1 LESLPDYWIRNI
13 SNRLMMRCYST
24 SRMRQCRSPRYAT
37 QHVGEKLVTHSI
49 PTPAEHNPFDDRGPF
64 LLSLFMTLV
73 GYSVLVALPAINSAW
88 VDQLGFTDVQ
98 VNRVASA
105 DLLGLFIGAVLTS
118 ALIGRWSRRGLTYL
132 GIALAIGANALCT
145 QYVDYHTTLL
155 LRLMA
160 GLGAGFY
167 TAVAVAG
174 LGAHSKPRE
183 AFNWMLLAFA
193 VSQFLEL
200 QLIPHLSMNGIYL
213 FFIATYVVTLPFVK
227 LIPAADTRSRAA
239 ETVSPDTQ
247 RPTLLAWVGIG
258 AIVIAYI
265 NIGAYWSNI
274 ELAAEAAGLDGDWAA
289 QVIAWCVLLSFGGC
303 FTAMW
308 ILKKFDY
315 DRPLLLTFFLM
326 VLAVGVLALDFTA
339 ALFVF
344 SVAMFNF
351 LWIFIDVYQMG
362 GVSVADRSGS
372 AAAFIP
378 GAQGLGQTV
387 GPFAASI
394 MLDLGWGF
402 DGVFV
407 LCALASAGAL
417 SVYAVIYLK
426 YGRQTV

>member
-1 LESLPDYWIRNI
+1 MD
-13 SNRLMMRCYST
+13 
-24 SRMRQCRSPRYAT
+24 
-37 QHVGEKLVTHSI
+37 H
-49 PTPAEHNPFDDRGPF
+49 AELTTDASGNPFDARGPF

-73 GYSVLVALPAINSAW
+73 GYSVLVALPAINGAW
-88 VDQLGFTDVQ
+88 VDQLGFSEVQ

-105 DLLGLFIGAVLTS
+105 DLLGLFIGSVMTS
-118 ALIGRWSRRGLTYL
+118 FLIKRWDRQRLTYL
-132 GIALAIGANALCT
+132 GIVLAIIANALCT
-145 QYVDYHTTLL
+145 QYVDYGMTLI
-155 LRLMA
+155 LRFVA

-193 VSQFLEL
+193 ISQFLEL
-200 QLIPHLSMNGIYL
+200 QLIPHLSMNGIYV
-213 FFIATYVVTLPFVK
+213 FFIATYVVTLPFVR
-227 LIPAADTRSRAA
+227 LIPAKSPPAVPQDASA
-239 ETVSPDTQ
+239 EEQ

-274 ELAAEAAGLDGDWAA
+274 ELAAEASGLDGNWAA

-308 ILKKFDY
+308 VLKKFDH
-315 DRPLLLTFFLM
+315 DRPLLFTFVLM
-326 VLAVGVLALDFTA
+326 VLAVGLLAFSFTA
-339 ALFVF
+339 AVFVF

-387 GPFAASI
+387 GPFAASL
-394 MLDLGWGF
+394 MLERGWGF

-407 LCALASAGAL
+407 LCALASASAL
-417 SVYAVIYLK
+417 LIYTLI
-426 YGRQTV
+426 YFTYRHPPAA

>member
-1 LESLPDYWIRNI
+1 MPQYLENFEADTIAGYGRH
-13 SNRLMMRCYST
+13 T
-24 SRMRQCRSPRYAT
+24 V
-37 QHVGEKLVTHSI
+37 HH
-49 PTPAEHNPFDDRGPF
+49 AELTAASARNPFDARGPF
-64 LLSLFMTLV
+64 LLSLFMTLA

-88 VDQLGFTDVQ
+88 VDQLGFTEVE
-98 VNRVASA
+98 VNRVASS

-118 ALIGRWSRRGLTYL
+118 VLIRSWSRQTLTYL
-132 GIALAIGANALCT
+132 GIALCIAANGLCT
-145 QYVDYHTTLL
+145 QYVEYETTLM
-155 LRLMA
+155 LRFVA

-193 VSQFLEL
+193 ISQFFEL

-213 FFIATYVVTLPFVK
+213 FFIATYVVTLPFVR
-227 LIPAADTRSRAA
+227 LIPLANPAAVAQNA
-239 ETVSPDTQ
+239 PAVEE
-247 RPTLLAWVGIG
+247 RPPLLAWVGVG

-289 QVIAWCVLLSFGGC
+289 QVIAWCVLLSFAGC

-308 ILKKFDY
+308 VLKKFDY
-315 DRPLLLTFFLM
+315 DRPLLFTFFLM
-326 VLAVGVLALDFTA
+326 VLAVGLLAFSFTV

-372 AAAFIP
+372 AVAFIP

-387 GPFAASI
+387 GPFAASL
-394 MLDLGWGF
+394 MLERGWGF
-402 DGVFV
+402 GGVFV
-407 LCALASAGAL
+407 LCAAASSGAL
-417 SVYAVIYLK
+417 LIYTLIYFK
-426 YGRQTV
+426 YRNQPAA

>member
-1 LESLPDYWIRNI
+1 MTN
-13 SNRLMMRCYST
+13 NT
-24 SRMRQCRSPRYAT
+24 TTNAA
-37 QHVGEKLVTHSI
+37 
-49 PTPAEHNPFDDRGPF
+49 AENPFDAKGPF

-73 GYSVLVALPAINSAW
+73 GYSVLVALPAINGAW
-88 VDQLGFTDVQ
+88 VEQLGFSEVQ

-105 DLLGLFIGAVLTS
+105 DLLGLFISAVMTS
-118 ALIGRWSRRGLTYL
+118 VLIKRWDRQLLTYL
-132 GIALAIGANALCT
+132 GIALAILSNALCT
-145 QYVDYHTTLL
+145 QYVDYDTTLI
-155 LRLMA
+155 LRFVA

-200 QLIPHLSMNGIYL
+200 QLIPHLTMNGIYL
-213 FFIATYVVTLPFVK
+213 FFIATYVITLPFVR
-227 LIPAADTRSRAA
+227 LIPRAGSPAPLRA
-239 ETVSPDTQ
+239 EVSSDNQ
-247 RPTLLAWVGIG
+247 RPTRLAWVGIG

-289 QVIAWCVLLSFGGC
+289 QVIAWCVLLSFVGC

-308 ILKKFDY
+308 VLKKFDY
-315 DRPLLLTFFLM
+315 DRPLLFTFVLM
-326 VLAVGVLALDFTA
+326 VISVGLLAVDFTA

-387 GPFAASI
+387 GPFAASV

-402 DGVFV
+402 NGVFI
-407 LCALASAGAL
+407 LCAAASATAL
-417 SVYAVIYLK
+417 CIYAVVYVR
-426 YGRQTV
+426 YRRATATA

>member
-1 LESLPDYWIRNI
+1 MTDPAV
-13 SNRLMMRCYST
+13 ST
-24 SRMRQCRSPRYAT
+24 SAP
-37 QHVGEKLVTHSI
+37 V
-49 PTPAEHNPFDDRGPF
+49 NPFDARGPF

-73 GYSVLVALPAINSAW
+73 GYSVLVALPAINGAW
-88 VDQLGFTDVQ
+88 VDQLGFTDVE
-98 VNRVASA
+98 VNRIASA

-118 ALIGRWSRRGLTYL
+118 VLIRTWDRQKLTYL
-132 GIALAIGANALCT
+132 GIALAIIANGLCT
-145 QYVDYHTTLL
+145 RYTDYETTLM
-155 LRLMA
+155 LRLVA
-160 GLGAGFY
+160 GLGSGFY

-174 LGAHSKPRE
+174 LGAHSRPRE

-200 QLIPHLSMNGIYL
+200 QLIPHLTMNGIYV
-213 FFIATYVVTLPFVK
+213 FFIATYVVTLPFVRV
-227 LIPAADTRSRAA
+227 IPKT
-239 ETVSPDTQ
+239 SPPPSPTDAPSDAQ
-247 RPTLLAWVGIG
+247 KPTLLAWVGIG

-274 ELAAEAAGLDGDWAA
+274 ELAAEAAGIDGDWAA
-289 QVIAWCVLLSFGGC
+289 QVIAWCVLLSFVGC

-308 ILKKFDY
+308 VLKKFDY
-315 DRPLLLTFFLM
+315 DRPLLFTFVLM
-326 VLAVGVLALDFTA
+326 VMAVGLLAINFTA
-339 ALFVF
+339 AVFVF

-387 GPFAASI
+387 GPFAASV

-407 LCALASAGAL
+407 LCAAASAGAL
-417 SVYAVIYLK
+417 LIYTLIYLK
-426 YGRQTV
+426 FRHHTG

>member
-1 LESLPDYWIRNI
+1 
-13 SNRLMMRCYST
+13 MST
-24 SRMRQCRSPRYAT
+24 GTFREFEP
-37 QHVGEKLVTHSI
+37 
-49 PTPAEHNPFDDRGPF
+49 NPFDAKGPF

-73 GYSVLVALPAINSAW
+73 GYSVLVALPAINGAW
-88 VDQLGFTDVQ
+88 VEQLGFSEVQ

-105 DLLGLFIGAVLTS
+105 DLLGLFIGAVMTS
-118 ALIGRWSRRGLTYL
+118 VLIKRWDRQRLTYL
-132 GIALAIGANALCT
+132 GIALAILANALCT
-145 QYVDYHTTLL
+145 QYVDYDTTLI
-155 LRLMA
+155 LRFVA

-200 QLIPHLSMNGIYL
+200 QLIPHLTMNGVYL
-213 FFIATYVVTLPFVK
+213 FFIATYVITLPFVR
-227 LIPAADTRSRAA
+227 LIPRAGSPAPSPA
-239 ETVSPDTQ
+239 EASDDSQ
-247 RPTLLAWVGIG
+247 RPSLLAWVGIG

-289 QVIAWCVLLSFGGC
+289 QVIAWCVLLSFVGC

-308 ILKKFDY
+308 VLKKFDY
-315 DRPLLLTFFLM
+315 DRPLLITFVLM
-326 VLAVGVLALDFTA
+326 VISVGLLAINFTA

-387 GPFAASI
+387 GPFAASV

-402 DGVFV
+402 NGVFI
-407 LCALASAGAL
+407 LCTAASATAL
-417 SVYAVIYLK
+417 CIYTAIYLK
-426 YGRQTV
+426 YRRTVASA

>member
-1 LESLPDYWIRNI
+1 MSDANVP
-13 SNRLMMRCYST
+13 
-24 SRMRQCRSPRYAT
+24 QVT
-37 QHVGEKLVTHSI
+37 Q
-49 PTPAEHNPFDDRGPF
+49 PNPFDAKGPYM
-64 LLSLFMTLV
+64 LSLFMTLV
-73 GYSVLVALPAINSAW
+73 GYSVLVALPAINGAW
-88 VDQLGFTDVQ
+88 VDQLGFSEVE

-105 DLLGLFIGAVLTS
+105 DLLGLFIGAVMTS
-118 ALIGRWSRRGLTYL
+118 ALIRTWDRQALTYL
-132 GIALAIGANALCT
+132 GIALAIAANSLCT
-145 QYVDYHTTLL
+145 QYVDYQMTLI
-155 LRLMA
+155 LRFVA
-160 GLGAGFY
+160 GLGSGFY

-193 VSQFLEL
+193 ISQFLEL
-200 QLIPHLSMNGIYL
+200 QLIPHLSMNGVYL
-213 FFIATYVVTLPFVK
+213 FFIATYVVTLPFVR
-227 LIPAADTRSRAA
+227 LIPKTSAPAPIIEASS
-239 ETVSPDTQ
+239 EKQ
-247 RPTLLAWVGIG
+247 RPPLLAWVGIG

-274 ELAAEAAGLDGDWAA
+274 ELAAEAAGLDGDWSA
-289 QVIAWCVLLSFGGC
+289 QVIAWSVLLSFVGC
-303 FTAMW
+303 FVAMW
-308 ILKKFDY
+308 TLKRFDY
-315 DRPLLLTFFLM
+315 DRPLLFTFVLM
-326 VLAVGVLALDFTA
+326 VLAAGLLAVKITA

-362 GVSVADRSGS
+362 GVSVADRTGS

-394 MLDLGWGF
+394 MLELGWGF

-417 SVYAVIYLK
+417 AIYTLVYLRHRY
-426 YGRQTV
+426 QNT

>member
-1 LESLPDYWIRNI
+1 MT
-13 SNRLMMRCYST
+13 NRT
-24 SRMRQCRSPRYAT
+24 
-37 QHVGEKLVTHSI
+37 
-49 PTPAEHNPFDDRGPF
+49 TPYVAADNPFDAKGPF

-73 GYSVLVALPAINSAW
+73 GYSVLVALPAINGAW
-88 VDQLGFTDVQ
+88 VDQLGFSEVQ

-105 DLLGLFIGAVLTS
+105 DLLGLFFGAVMTS
-118 ALIGRWSRRGLTYL
+118 VLIKRWNRQRLTYL
-132 GIALAIGANALCT
+132 GIALAILANALCT
-145 QYVDYHTTLL
+145 QYVDYDITLI
-155 LRLMA
+155 LRFIA

-200 QLIPHLSMNGIYL
+200 QLIPHLTMNGIYL
-213 FFIATYVVTLPFVK
+213 FFIATYLITLPFVG
-227 LIPAADTRSRAA
+227 LIPRVSSPAPSPA
-239 ETVSPDTQ
+239 EAPNQNQ
-247 RPTLLAWVGIG
+247 RPTVLAWVGIG
-258 AIVIAYI
+258 AIVVAYI

-274 ELAAEAAGLDGDWAA
+274 ELAAEAAGLDGGWAA
-289 QVIAWCVLLSFGGC
+289 QVIAWCVLLSFVGC
-303 FTAMW
+303 FAAMW
-308 ILKKFDY
+308 VLKKFDH
-315 DRPLLLTFFLM
+315 DRPLLITFVLM
-326 VLAVGVLALDFTA
+326 VISVGLLATNFTA

-362 GVSVADRSGS
+362 GVSVTDRSGS

-387 GPFAASI
+387 GPFAASV

-402 DGVFV
+402 NGVFI
-407 LCALASAGAL
+407 LCAAASATAL
-417 SVYAVIYLK
+417 CIYAAIYVK
-426 YGRQTV
+426 YRRTAATA

>member
-1 LESLPDYWIRNI
+1 MTETAI
-13 SNRLMMRCYST
+13 S
-24 SRMRQCRSPRYAT
+24 PA
-37 QHVGEKLVTHSI
+37 G
-49 PTPAEHNPFDDRGPF
+49 PTNPFDARGPF

-73 GYSVLVALPAINSAW
+73 GYSVLVALPAINGAW

-118 ALIGRWSRRGLTYL
+118 LLIRTWNRQRLTYL
-132 GIALAIGANALCT
+132 GIALAIAANGLCT
-145 QYVDYHTTLL
+145 QYVDYQMTLL
-155 LRLMA
+155 LRFVA

-174 LGAHSKPRE
+174 LGANSKPRE

-200 QLIPHLSMNGIYL
+200 QLIPHLTMNGIYV
-213 FFIATYVVTLPFVK
+213 FFIATYVVTLPFVR
-227 LIPAADTRSRAA
+227 LIPRSAPPA
-239 ETVSPDTQ
+239 PASEPVATGQ
-247 RPTLLAWVGIG
+247 RPSLLAWVGIG
-258 AIVIAYI
+258 AIVIAYV

-315 DRPLLLTFFLM
+315 DRPLLFTFSLM
-326 VLAVGVLALDFTA
+326 VLAVGLLAVEFTA

-378 GAQGLGQTV
+378 GAQGLGQTA
-387 GPFAASI
+387 GPFAASV

-407 LCALASAGAL
+407 LCALASATAL
-417 SVYAVIYLK
+417 LVYTLIYLR
-426 YGRQTV
+426 YGHQSV

>member
-1 LESLPDYWIRNI
+1 MTETAI
-13 SNRLMMRCYST
+13 S
-24 SRMRQCRSPRYAT
+24 PA
-37 QHVGEKLVTHSI
+37 G
-49 PTPAEHNPFDDRGPF
+49 PTNPFDARGPF

-73 GYSVLVALPAINSAW
+73 GYSVLVALPAINGAW

-118 ALIGRWSRRGLTYL
+118 LLIRTWNRQRLTYL
-132 GIALAIGANALCT
+132 GIALAIAANGLCT
-145 QYVDYHTTLL
+145 QYVDYQMTLL
-155 LRLMA
+155 LRFVA

-200 QLIPHLSMNGIYL
+200 QLIPHLTMNGIYV
-213 FFIATYVVTLPFVK
+213 FFIATYVVTLPFVR
-227 LIPAADTRSRAA
+227 LIPRSAPPA
-239 ETVSPDTQ
+239 PASEPVATGQ
-247 RPTLLAWVGIG
+247 RPSLLAWVGIG
-258 AIVIAYI
+258 AIVIAYV

-315 DRPLLLTFFLM
+315 DRPLLFRFSIM
-326 VLAVGVLALDFTA
+326 VLAVGLLAVEFTA

-378 GAQGLGQTV
+378 GAQGLGQTA
-387 GPFAASI
+387 GPFAASV

-407 LCALASAGAL
+407 LCALASAAAL
-417 SVYAVIYLK
+417 LVYTLIYLR
-426 YGRQTV
+426 YGHQSV

>member
-1 LESLPDYWIRNI
+1 MTDPAV
-13 SNRLMMRCYST
+13 ST
-24 SRMRQCRSPRYAT
+24 SAP
-37 QHVGEKLVTHSI
+37 V
-49 PTPAEHNPFDDRGPF
+49 NPFDARGPF

-73 GYSVLVALPAINSAW
+73 GYSVLVALPAINGAW
-88 VDQLGFTDVQ
+88 VDQLGFTDVE

-118 ALIGRWSRRGLTYL
+118 VLIRTWDRQKLTYL
-132 GIALAIGANALCT
+132 GIALAIIANGLCT
-145 QYVDYHTTLL
+145 RYTDYETTLM
-155 LRLMA
+155 LRLVA
-160 GLGAGFY
+160 GLGSGFY

-174 LGAHSKPRE
+174 LGAHSRPRE

-200 QLIPHLSMNGIYL
+200 QLIPHLTMNGIYV
-213 FFIATYVVTLPFVK
+213 FFIGTYVVTLPFVRV
-227 LIPAADTRSRAA
+227 IPKT
-239 ETVSPDTQ
+239 SPPPSPTDAPSDTQ
-247 RPTLLAWVGIG
+247 KPTLLAWIGIG

-274 ELAAEAAGLDGDWAA
+274 ELAAEAAGIDGDWAA
-289 QVIAWCVLLSFGGC
+289 QVIAWCVLLSFVGC

-308 ILKKFDY
+308 VLKKFDY
-315 DRPLLLTFFLM
+315 DRPLLFTFVLM
-326 VLAVGVLALDFTA
+326 VIAVGLLAINFTA
-339 ALFVF
+339 AVFVF

-362 GVSVADRSGS
+362 GVSGADRSGS

-387 GPFAASI
+387 GPFAASV

-407 LCALASAGAL
+407 LCAAASAGAL
-417 SVYAVIYLK
+417 LIYTLIYLRFRHHP
-426 YGRQTV
+426 G

>member
-1 LESLPDYWIRNI
+1 MTDPAE
-13 SNRLMMRCYST
+13 
-24 SRMRQCRSPRYAT
+24 
-37 QHVGEKLVTHSI
+37 
-49 PTPAEHNPFDDRGPF
+49 PTPAPVNPFDARGPF

-73 GYSVLVALPAINSAW
+73 GYSVLVALPAINGAW

-118 ALIGRWSRRGLTYL
+118 VLIRTWDRQKLTYL
-132 GIALAIGANALCT
+132 GIALAIIANALCT
-145 QYVDYHTTLL
+145 QYVDYETTLI
-155 LRLMA
+155 LRLLA
-160 GLGAGFY
+160 GLGSGFY

-174 LGAHSKPRE
+174 LGAHSRPRE

-193 VSQFLEL
+193 ISQFLEL
-200 QLIPHLSMNGIYL
+200 QLIPHLTMNGIYV
-213 FFIATYVVTLPFVK
+213 FFIATYVVTLPFVRV
-227 LIPAADTRSRAA
+227 IPKT
-239 ETVSPDTQ
+239 SPPLSPTDAPSDTQ
-247 RPTLLAWVGIG
+247 KPTLLAWIGIG

-274 ELAAEAAGLDGDWAA
+274 ELAAEAAGIDGDWAA
-289 QVIAWCVLLSFGGC
+289 QVIAWCVLLSFVGC

-308 ILKKFDY
+308 VLKKFDY
-315 DRPLLLTFFLM
+315 DRPLLFTFVLM
-326 VLAVGVLALDFTA
+326 VIAVGLLAINFTA
-339 ALFVF
+339 AVFVL

-394 MLDLGWGF
+394 MLELGWGF

-407 LCALASAGAL
+407 LCAAASAGAL
-417 SVYAVIYLK
+417 LIYTLIYL
-426 YGRQTV
+426 RFRHHPA

>member
-1 LESLPDYWIRNI
+1 MTN
-13 SNRLMMRCYST
+13 NT
-24 SRMRQCRSPRYAT
+24 TTNAA
-37 QHVGEKLVTHSI
+37 
-49 PTPAEHNPFDDRGPF
+49 AENPFDAKGPF
-64 LLSLFMTLV
+64 LLSLYMTLV
-73 GYSVLVALPAINSAW
+73 GYSVLVALPAINGAW
-88 VDQLGFTDVQ
+88 VEQLGFGEVQ

-105 DLLGLFIGAVLTS
+105 DLLGLFIGAVMTS
-118 ALIGRWSRRGLTYL
+118 VLIKRWDRQRLIYL
-132 GIALAIGANALCT
+132 GIALAILANALCT
-145 QYVDYHTTLL
+145 QYVDYDTTLI
-155 LRLMA
+155 LRFLA

-167 TAVAVAG
+167 SAVAVAG

-200 QLIPHLSMNGIYL
+200 QLIPHLTMNGIYL
-213 FFIATYVVTLPFVK
+213 FFIATYVITLPFVR
-227 LIPAADTRSRAA
+227 LIPRAGSPAPLRA
-239 ETVSPDTQ
+239 EVSSDNQ
-247 RPTLLAWVGIG
+247 RPTRLAWVGIG

-289 QVIAWCVLLSFGGC
+289 QIIAWCVLLSFVGC

-308 ILKKFDY
+308 VLKKFDY
-315 DRPLLLTFFLM
+315 DQPLLFTFVLM
-326 VLAVGVLALDFTA
+326 VISVGLLAVDFTA
-339 ALFVF
+339 ALFVL

-387 GPFAASI
+387 GPFAASV

-402 DGVFV
+402 NGVFI
-407 LCALASAGAL
+407 LCAAASATAL
-417 SVYAVIYLK
+417 CIYAVIYVR
-426 YGRQTV
+426 YRRAMATA

>member
-1 LESLPDYWIRNI
+1 VDNGR
-13 SNRLMMRCYST
+13 
-24 SRMRQCRSPRYAT
+24 
-37 QHVGEKLVTHSI
+37 
-49 PTPAEHNPFDDRGPF
+49 PAQMPHANPFDARGPF

-73 GYSVLVALPAINSAW
+73 GYSVLVALPAINGAW
-88 VDQLGFTDVQ
+88 VEQLGFSEVE

-118 ALIGRWSRRGLTYL
+118 LLIRTWSRQTLTYL
-132 GIALAIGANALCT
+132 GIALAIAANALCT
-145 QYVDYHTTLL
+145 QYADYQTTLL
-155 LRLMA
+155 LRLAA
-160 GLGAGFY
+160 GLGAGLY

-193 VSQFLEL
+193 ISQFLEL
-200 QLIPHLSMNGIYL
+200 QLIPHLSMNGVYL
-213 FFIATYVVTLPFVK
+213 FFIATYVVTLPFVR
-227 LIPAADTRSRAA
+227 LIPKTSAPAPI
-239 ETVSPDTQ
+239 PDASNEKQ
-247 RPTLLAWVGIG
+247 RPPLLAWVGIG

-274 ELAAEAAGLDGDWAA
+274 ELAAEAAGLDGDWSA
-289 QVIAWCVLLSFGGC
+289 QVIAWSVLLSFVGC
-303 FTAMW
+303 FAAMW
-308 ILKKFDY
+308 ILKRFDH
-315 DRPLLLTFFLM
+315 DRPLLFTFCLM
-326 VLAVGVLALDFTA
+326 VMAVGLLAVEITA

-394 MLDLGWGF
+394 MLELGWGF
-402 DGVFV
+402 NGVFI
-407 LCALASAGAL
+407 LCAIASASAL
-417 SVYAVIYLK
+417 AIYSAMYLK
-426 YGRQTV
+426 YRQQL

>member
-1 LESLPDYWIRNI
+1 MNASAVSD
-13 SNRLMMRCYST
+13 
-24 SRMRQCRSPRYAT
+24 SPQT
-37 QHVGEKLVTHSI
+37 
-49 PTPAEHNPFDDRGPF
+49 NPFDARGPF

-118 ALIGRWSRRGLTYL
+118 ALIRRWSRQGLTYL

-145 QYVDYHTTLL
+145 QYVDYQTTLL
-155 LRLMA
+155 LRLVA

-174 LGAHSKPRE
+174 LGAHSRPRE

-193 VSQFLEL
+193 ISQFLEL

-213 FFIATYVVTLPFVK
+213 FFIATYVITLPFVR
-227 LIPAADTRSRAA
+227 LIPTVTVPAPVPES
-239 ETVSPDTQ
+239 VSPNTQ

-326 VLAVGVLALDFTA
+326 VLAVGLLALDFTA

-417 SVYAVIYLK
+417 SIYAVIYLK
-426 YGRQTV
+426 YGHQTV

>member
-1 LESLPDYWIRNI
+1 MTDPAVASPSL
-13 SNRLMMRCYST
+13 T
-24 SRMRQCRSPRYAT
+24 
-37 QHVGEKLVTHSI
+37 
-49 PTPAEHNPFDDRGPF
+49 NPFDARGPF

-88 VDQLGFTDVQ
+88 VDQLGFTEIE
-98 VNRVASA
+98 VNRIASS
-105 DLLGLFIGAVLTS
+105 DLLGLFIGAMLTS
-118 ALIGRWSRRGLTYL
+118 ILIRSWSRQTLTYL
-132 GIALAIGANALCT
+132 GIALAIISNGLCT
-145 QYVDYHTTLL
+145 QYVDYEMTLF
-155 LRLMA
+155 LRFIA

-200 QLIPHLSMNGIYL
+200 QLIPHLSMNGIYI
-213 FFIATYVVTLPFVK
+213 FFIATYVVTLPFVR
-227 LIPAADTRSRAA
+227 LIPST
-239 ETVSPDTQ
+239 SPPNVVQ
-247 RPTLLAWVGIG
+247 HASAGAKRPTLLAWIGIG

-308 ILKKFDY
+308 VLKKFDY
-315 DRPLLLTFFLM
+315 DRPLLFTFVLM
-326 VLAVGVLALDFTA
+326 VLAVGLLAFSFA
-339 ALFVF
+339 SAVFVF

-378 GAQGLGQTV
+378 GAQGLGQTL
-387 GPFAASI
+387 GPFAASV
-394 MLDLGWGF
+394 MLELGWGF
-402 DGVFV
+402 NGVFV
-407 LCALASAGAL
+407 LCATVSSGAL
-417 SVYAVIYLK
+417 LIYTLIYLK
-426 YGRQTV
+426 YRHQPAA

>member
-1 LESLPDYWIRNI
+1 MTDPAV
-13 SNRLMMRCYST
+13 ST
-24 SRMRQCRSPRYAT
+24 SAP
-37 QHVGEKLVTHSI
+37 V
-49 PTPAEHNPFDDRGPF
+49 NPFDARGPF

-73 GYSVLVALPAINSAW
+73 GYSVLVALPAINGAW
-88 VDQLGFTDVQ
+88 VDQLGFTDVE

-118 ALIGRWSRRGLTYL
+118 MLIRTWDRQKLTYL
-132 GIALAIGANALCT
+132 GIALAIIANGLCT
-145 QYVDYHTTLL
+145 RYTDYETTLM
-155 LRLMA
+155 LRLVA
-160 GLGAGFY
+160 GLGSGFY

-174 LGAHSKPRE
+174 LGAHSRPRE

-200 QLIPHLSMNGIYL
+200 QLIPHLTMNGIYV
-213 FFIATYVVTLPFVK
+213 FFIATYVVTLPFVRV
-227 LIPAADTRSRAA
+227 IPKT
-239 ETVSPDTQ
+239 SPPPS
-247 RPTLLAWVGIG
+247 PTDAPSDAQKPTMLAWIGIG

-274 ELAAEAAGLDGDWAA
+274 ELAAEAAGIDGDWAA
-289 QVIAWCVLLSFGGC
+289 QVIAWCVLLSFVGC

-308 ILKKFDY
+308 VLKKFDY
-315 DRPLLLTFFLM
+315 DRPLLFTFVLM
-326 VLAVGVLALDFTA
+326 VIAVGLLAINFTA
-339 ALFVF
+339 AVFVF

-387 GPFAASI
+387 GPFAASV

-407 LCALASAGAL
+407 LCAAASAGAL
-417 SVYAVIYLK
+417 LIYTLIYLRFRHHP
-426 YGRQTV
+426 G

>member
-1 LESLPDYWIRNI
+1 MTDPAV
-13 SNRLMMRCYST
+13 ST
-24 SRMRQCRSPRYAT
+24 SAP
-37 QHVGEKLVTHSI
+37 V
-49 PTPAEHNPFDDRGPF
+49 NPFDARGPF

-73 GYSVLVALPAINSAW
+73 GYSVLVALPAINGAW
-88 VDQLGFTDVQ
+88 VDQLGFTDVE

-118 ALIGRWSRRGLTYL
+118 VLIRTWDRQKLTYL
-132 GIALAIGANALCT
+132 GIALAIIANGLCT
-145 QYVDYHTTLL
+145 RYTDYETTLM
-155 LRLMA
+155 LRLVA
-160 GLGAGFY
+160 GLGSGFY

-174 LGAHSKPRE
+174 LGAHSRPRE

-200 QLIPHLSMNGIYL
+200 QLIPHLTMNGIYV
-213 FFIATYVVTLPFVK
+213 FFIATYVVTLPFVRV
-227 LIPAADTRSRAA
+227 IPKT
-239 ETVSPDTQ
+239 SPPPSPTDAPSDAQ
-247 RPTLLAWVGIG
+247 KPTLLAWIGIG

-274 ELAAEAAGLDGDWAA
+274 ELAAEAAGIDGDWAA
-289 QVIAWCVLLSFGGC
+289 QVIAWCVLLSFVGC

-308 ILKKFDY
+308 VLKKFDY
-315 DRPLLLTFFLM
+315 DRPLLFTFVLM
-326 VLAVGVLALDFTA
+326 VMAVGLLAINFTA
-339 ALFVF
+339 AVFVF

-387 GPFAASI
+387 GPFAASV

-407 LCALASAGAL
+407 LCAAASAGAL
-417 SVYAVIYLK
+417 LIYTVIYLRFRHHP
-426 YGRQTV
+426 G

>member
-1 LESLPDYWIRNI
+1 MNASAVSEPS
-13 SNRLMMRCYST
+13 
-24 SRMRQCRSPRYAT
+24 QA
-37 QHVGEKLVTHSI
+37 
-49 PTPAEHNPFDDRGPF
+49 NPFDARGPF

-118 ALIGRWSRRGLTYL
+118 ALIRRWNRQSLTYL
-132 GIALAIGANALCT
+132 GIALAIGANGLCT

-193 VSQFLEL
+193 ISQFLEL

-213 FFIATYVVTLPFVK
+213 FFIATYVITLPFVR
-227 LIPAADTRSRAA
+227 LIPTAGVPTPAPEPAAASA
-239 ETVSPDTQ
+239 Q

-326 VLAVGVLALDFTA
+326 VLAVGLLAFNFTA

-407 LCALASAGAL
+407 LCAMASAGAL
-417 SVYAVIYLK
+417 LIYTLIYLK
-426 YGRQTV
+426 YGRQTI

>member
-1 LESLPDYWIRNI
+1 MTDP
-13 SNRLMMRCYST
+13 
-24 SRMRQCRSPRYAT
+24 A
-37 QHVGEKLVTHSI
+37 V
-49 PTPAEHNPFDDRGPF
+49 PTPAPVNPFDARGPF

-73 GYSVLVALPAINSAW
+73 GYSVLVALPAINGAW

-118 ALIGRWSRRGLTYL
+118 VLIRSWDRQKLTYL
-132 GIALAIGANALCT
+132 GIALAIIANALCT
-145 QYVDYHTTLL
+145 QYVDYETTLI
-155 LRLMA
+155 LRLLA
-160 GLGAGFY
+160 GLGSGFY

-174 LGAHSKPRE
+174 LGAHSRPRE

-193 VSQFLEL
+193 ISQFLEL
-200 QLIPHLSMNGIYL
+200 QLIPHLTMNGIYV
-213 FFIATYVVTLPFVK
+213 FFIATYVVTLPFVRV
-227 LIPAADTRSRAA
+227 IPKT
-239 ETVSPDTQ
+239 SPPLSPTDAPSDTQ
-247 RPTLLAWVGIG
+247 KPTLLAWIGIG

-274 ELAAEAAGLDGDWAA
+274 ELAAEAAGIDGDWAA
-289 QVIAWCVLLSFGGC
+289 QVIAWCVLLSFVGC

-308 ILKKFDY
+308 VLKKFDY
-315 DRPLLLTFFLM
+315 DRPLLFTFVLM
-326 VLAVGVLALDFTA
+326 VIAVGLLAINFTA
-339 ALFVF
+339 AVFVL

-394 MLDLGWGF
+394 MLELGWGF

-407 LCALASAGAL
+407 LCAAASAGAL
-417 SVYAVIYLK
+417 LIYTLIYL
-426 YGRQTV
+426 RFRHHPA

>member
-1 LESLPDYWIRNI
+1 MTDFAAA
-13 SNRLMMRCYST
+13 T
-24 SRMRQCRSPRYAT
+24 SSQA
-37 QHVGEKLVTHSI
+37 
-49 PTPAEHNPFDDRGPF
+49 NPFDARGPF

-118 ALIGRWSRRGLTYL
+118 ALIRRWSRQGLTYL

-145 QYVDYHTTLL
+145 QYVDYQTTLL
-155 LRLMA
+155 LRLVA

-174 LGAHSKPRE
+174 LGAHSRPRE

-193 VSQFLEL
+193 ISQFLEL

-213 FFIATYVVTLPFVK
+213 FFIATYVITLPFVR
-227 LIPAADTRSRAA
+227 LIP
-239 ETVSPDTQ
+239 TVTAPAPVPESVSHNTQ

-326 VLAVGVLALDFTA
+326 VLAVGLLALDFTA

-417 SVYAVIYLK
+417 SIYAVIYLK
-426 YGRQTV
+426 YGRQTVYGSHFCRDRLTPICSGLAQCLRLAGCC

>member
-1 LESLPDYWIRNI
+1 MTDPAL
-13 SNRLMMRCYST
+13 ST
-24 SRMRQCRSPRYAT
+24 SAP
-37 QHVGEKLVTHSI
+37 V
-49 PTPAEHNPFDDRGPF
+49 NPFDARGPF

-73 GYSVLVALPAINSAW
+73 GYSVLVALPAINGAW
-88 VDQLGFTDVQ
+88 VDQLGFTDVE

-118 ALIGRWSRRGLTYL
+118 VLIRTWDRQKLAYL
-132 GIALAIGANALCT
+132 GIALAIIANGLCT
-145 QYVDYHTTLL
+145 RYTDYETTLM
-155 LRLMA
+155 LRLVA
-160 GLGAGFY
+160 GLGSGFY

-174 LGAHSKPRE
+174 LGAHSRPRE

-193 VSQFLEL
+193 VYQFLEL
-200 QLIPHLSMNGIYL
+200 QLIPHLTMNGIYV
-213 FFIATYVVTLPFVK
+213 FFIATYVVTLPFVRV
-227 LIPAADTRSRAA
+227 IPKT
-239 ETVSPDTQ
+239 SPPPSPTDAPSDAQ
-247 RPTLLAWVGIG
+247 KPTLLAWVGIG

-274 ELAAEAAGLDGDWAA
+274 ELAAEAAGIDGDWAA
-289 QVIAWCVLLSFGGC
+289 QVIAWCVLLSFVGC

-308 ILKKFDY
+308 VLKKFDY
-315 DRPLLLTFFLM
+315 DRPLLFTFVLM
-326 VLAVGVLALDFTA
+326 VMAVGLLAINFTA
-339 ALFVF
+339 AVFVF

-387 GPFAASI
+387 GPFAASV

-407 LCALASAGAL
+407 LCAVASAGAL
-417 SVYAVIYLK
+417 LIYTLIYLRFRHHP
-426 YGRQTV
+426 G

>member
-1 LESLPDYWIRNI
+1 MTN
-13 SNRLMMRCYST
+13 NT
-24 SRMRQCRSPRYAT
+24 TTNAA
-37 QHVGEKLVTHSI
+37 
-49 PTPAEHNPFDDRGPF
+49 AENPFDAKGPF

-73 GYSVLVALPAINSAW
+73 GYSVLVALPAINGAW
-88 VDQLGFTDVQ
+88 VEQLGFSEVQ

-105 DLLGLFIGAVLTS
+105 DLLGLFISAVMTS
-118 ALIGRWSRRGLTYL
+118 VLIKRWDRQLLTYL
-132 GIALAIGANALCT
+132 GIALAILSNALCT
-145 QYVDYHTTLL
+145 QYVDYDTTLI
-155 LRLMA
+155 LRFVA

-200 QLIPHLSMNGIYL
+200 QLIPHLTMNGIYL
-213 FFIATYVVTLPFVK
+213 FFIATYVITLPFVR
-227 LIPAADTRSRAA
+227 LIPRAGSPAPLWA
-239 ETVSPDTQ
+239 EVSSDNQ
-247 RPTLLAWVGIG
+247 RPTRLAWVGIG

-289 QVIAWCVLLSFGGC
+289 QVIAWCVLLSFVGC

-308 ILKKFDY
+308 VLKKFDY
-315 DRPLLLTFFLM
+315 DRPLLFTFVLM
-326 VLAVGVLALDFTA
+326 VISVGLLAVDFTA

-387 GPFAASI
+387 GPFAASV

-402 DGVFV
+402 NGVFI
-407 LCALASAGAL
+407 LCAAASATAL
-417 SVYAVIYLK
+417 CIYAVVYVR
-426 YGRQTV
+426 YRRATATA

>member
-1 LESLPDYWIRNI
+1 MTE
-13 SNRLMMRCYST
+13 ST
-24 SRMRQCRSPRYAT
+24 SPS
-37 QHVGEKLVTHSI
+37 VDI
-49 PTPAEHNPFDDRGPF
+49 DNPFDQRGPYF
-64 LLSLFMTLV
+64 LSLFMTLV
-73 GYSVLVALPAINSAW
+73 GYSVLVALPAINGAW
-88 VDQLGFTDVQ
+88 VDQLGFSEVE

-118 ALIGRWSRRGLTYL
+118 LLIRTQSRQLLTYL
-132 GIALAIGANALCT
+132 GIALAISANALCT
-145 QYVDYHTTLL
+145 QTADYDATLL
-155 LRLMA
+155 LRLFA
-160 GLGAGFY
+160 GLGSGLY

-200 QLIPHLSMNGIYL
+200 QLIPHLTMNGVYL
-213 FFIATYVVTLPFVK
+213 FFIITYLVTLPFVR
-227 LIPAADTRSRAA
+227 LIPKT
-239 ETVSPDTQ
+239 SPPTSTPTAPTEKQ
-247 RPTLLAWVGIG
+247 RPPMMAWVGIG

-274 ELAAEAAGLDGDWAA
+274 ELAAEAGGLDGDWAA
-289 QVIAWCVLLSFGGC
+289 QVIAWSVLLSFAGC

-308 ILKKFDY
+308 VLKRFDY
-315 DRPLLLTFFLM
+315 DRPLLFTFSLM
-326 VLAVGVLALDFTA
+326 VMAVGLLAIEITA
-339 ALFVF
+339 ALFIF
-344 SVAMFNF
+344 SVAIFNF

-394 MLDLGWGF
+394 MLELGWGF
-402 DGVFV
+402 NGVFI
-407 LCALASAGAL
+407 LCAIASSIALA
-417 SVYAVIYLK
+417 IYSLIFLK
-426 YGRQTV
+426 YRDPTR